1 MGTRISDSYPINV
14 IPKNDEEKYVIKE
27 AKLWLNDNMFKSN
40 LGFDEHVNNVVALGR
55 KITPFIIEMMRENN
69 TESGMYSH
77 FLLAVITK
85 LYEGEIRFEG
95 YCPPSWCMK
104 TLIELYNTGGFEL
117 IDKAIDERNDGI

>member
-1 MGTRISDSYPINV
+1 MRASNDFPIKV
-14 IPKNDEEKYVIKE
+14 IPKNDEEKYVIEE

-77 FLLAVITK
+77 FLLAVMIK
-85 LYEGEIRFEG
+85 LYEGELKFEG

-104 TLIELYNTGGFEL
+104 TLIELYDNGGFDL
-117 IDKAIDERNDGI
+117 INKALDSKDDGIQ